1 NYNEHT
7 SYDLAQTDEVQQLF
21 KCSQSHFRFIFARTN
36 SISTSSIERDAKCK
50 KFPDEDEVLILPYSP
65 FQITKISFRPNKIG
79 KIFDNG
85 NNVKSN
91 MEEINERRLES

>member
-1 NYNEHT
+1 
-7 SYDLAQTDEVQQLF
+7 
-21 KCSQSHFRFIFARTN
+21 
-36 SISTSSIERDAKCK
+36 
-50 KFPDEDEVLILPYSP
+50 FPDEDEVLILPYSP
-65 FQITKISFRPNKIG
+65 FQITKIVRNDQQRRTEIHLEECDAAALLTETSFRPNKIG